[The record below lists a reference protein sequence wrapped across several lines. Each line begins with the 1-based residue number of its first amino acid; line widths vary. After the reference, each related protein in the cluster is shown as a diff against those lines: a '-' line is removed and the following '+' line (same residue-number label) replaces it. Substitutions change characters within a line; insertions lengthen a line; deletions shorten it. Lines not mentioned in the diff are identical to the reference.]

1 MKVALIGTGLM
12 GRPMAER
19 ILAAGYALVVF
30 NRTRAKA
37 EPLVSL
43 GAELAASG
51 KEAMDSAECAI
62 LMLSDAAAIKEVLF
76 HPSES
81 KDLRGRTVIQMGTIS
96 PKESIELAREVVQLG
111 GDYLEAPVLGSTPEA
126 STGNLAVMVGGS
138 EEQFERWRGLLQC
151 FGPKA
156 VMIGGVG
163 KASALKL
170 ALNQIIASLTCGF
183 ALSLGFVQRHDIDV
197 DLFMEI
203 LRQSALY
210 APTFDKKLQRMLDRD
225 YANPNFPSKHLVK
238 DLELFRSE
246 AQSVNLELST
256 IQGIL
261 RLLKLSLEKGFADGD
276 YSALFEAACPPR
288 GREK

>member
-1 MKVALIGTGLM
+1 MALIGTGLM

-19 ILAAGYALVVF
+19 ILAAGYPLIVF

-43 GAELAASG
+43 GAKLAASG
-51 KEAMDSAECAI
+51 KKAMGSAECTI
-62 LMLSDAAAIKEVLF
+62 LMLTDAAAIKEVLF
-76 HPSES
+76 HPNGST
-81 KDLRGRTVIQMGTIS
+81 DLRGRTIIQMGTIS
-96 PKESIELAREVVQLG
+96 PKESIELARELIQLG

-151 FGPKA
+151 FGSEP
-156 VMIGGVG
+156 MIIGRVG

-170 ALNQIIASLTCGF
+170 ALNQLIASLTCGF
-183 ALSLGFVQRHDIDV
+183 ALSLGLVKRHGIDV

-210 APTFDKKLQRMLDRD
+210 APTFDKKLKRMLDRD

-238 DLELFRSE
+238 DLVLFRSE
-246 AQSVNLELST
+246 AQTVNLELST
-256 IQGIL
+256 TNGIL
-261 RLLKLSLEKGFADGD
+261 RLLELSLEKGFADGD
-276 YSALFEAACPPR
+276 YSALFEAACPP
-288 GREK
+288 GDREK

>member
-19 ILAAGYALVVF
+19 ILAAGYPLVAF

-43 GAELAASG
+43 GAELAASA
-51 KEAMDSAECAI
+51 KRAMDSAECAI
-62 LMLSDAAAIKEVLF
+62 LMLTDAAAIKEVF
-76 HPSES
+76 FPPNERT
-81 KDLRGRTVIQMGTIS
+81 DLRGRTLIQMGTIS
-96 PKESIELAREVVQLG
+96 PKESIELSREVDRSG

-126 STGNLAVMVGGS
+126 STGNLAIMVGGS
-138 EEQFERWRGLLQC
+138 EEQFARWRGLLQC
-151 FGPKA
+151 LGPQP
-156 VMIGGVG
+156 VIIGEVG

-183 ALSLGFVQRHDIDV
+183 ALSLGFVQRHGIDV

-210 APTFDKKLQRMLDRD
+210 APAFDKKLNRMLGRD
-225 YANPNFPSKHLVK
+225 YANPNFPSKHLFK

-246 AQSVNLELST
+246 AQTVNLELST

-276 YSALFEAACPPR
+276 YSALFEAACPAR
-288 GREK
+288 SRER